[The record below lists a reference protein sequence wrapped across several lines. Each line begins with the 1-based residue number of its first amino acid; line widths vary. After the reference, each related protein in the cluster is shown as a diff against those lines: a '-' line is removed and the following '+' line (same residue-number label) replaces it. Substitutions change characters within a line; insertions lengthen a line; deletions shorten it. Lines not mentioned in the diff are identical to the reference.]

1 MPVQRSLLFE
11 NIYNMNIKS
20 STTDTPL
27 GPDKMV
33 TTLGG
38 GRGRGGGRGIV
49 EGIYKRAGQNRGI
62 Y

>member
-20 STTDTPL
+20 STTDIPL

-38 GRGRGGGRGIV
+38 GGGG
-49 EGIYKRAGQNRGI
+49 EGRREGYS
-62 Y
+62 